1 MSNFKFDYF
10 LTVFPKLLKYLPTTC
25 EVAFLALLFSL
36 LLGLI
41 IALILQYRIPILYQ
55 AAQVYVSFFR
65 ATPFITQLFLF
76 YYGIAQF
83 SKIVSGMSAFTALT
97 VVLSL
102 NYASFMSQDIRAA
115 INSVDKGQFE
125 AGLSIGMRTF
135 NILKRIVIP
144 QAARV
149 AVPGLSNS
157 FINIFKATSMGFVI
171 GLKDMMAGASIEIS
185 VTYRYMEAY
194 AAAVIIYWA
203 LISIF
208 SYIQIIVEKK
218 LNSAY

>member
-25 EVAFLALLFSL
+25 EVAFLSLLFSL

-102 NYASFMSQDIRAA
+102 NYASFMSQDIR
-115 INSVDKGQFE
+115 
-125 AGLSIGMRTF
+125 MRTF

>member
-25 EVAFLALLFSL
+25 EVAFLALLFAL

-55 AAQVYVSFFR
+55 VAQVYVSFFR
-65 ATPFITQLFLF
+65 ATPFIAQLFLF

-83 SKIVSGMSAFTALT
+83 SKIVSSMSAFTALT

-125 AGLSIGMRTF
+125 AGLSIGMKSI
-135 NILKRIVIP
+135 NILKRIIIL

-157 FINIFKATSMGFVI
+157 FINIFKSTSMGFVI

-203 LISIF
+203 LISVF
-208 SYIQIIVEKK
+208 SYLQTIVEKK

>member
-1 MSNFKFDYF
+1 MENFQFDYF
-10 LTVFPKLLKYLPTTC
+10 FNVFPKLLKYLPTTC
-25 EVAFLALLFSL
+25 EVALLSLLFSL
-36 LLGLI
+36 ILGLI
-41 IALILQYRIPILYQ
+41 IALIFTYRIPILYQ
-55 AAQVYVSFFR
+55 LAYIYVSFFR
-65 ATPFITQLFLF
+65 ATPFIAQLFLF
-76 YYGIAQF
+76 YYGFAQF
-83 SKIVSGMSAFTALT
+83 SKIISNMSAFTALT

-102 NYASFMSQDIRAA
+102 NFASFMSQDIRAA

-125 AGLSIGMRTF
+125 AGLSIGMGSF
-135 NILKRIVIP
+135 NILKRIIIP
-144 QAARV
+144 QAART

-157 FINIFKATSMGFVI
+157 FINIFKSTSMGFVI

-208 SYIQIIVEKK
+208 SYIQIVVEKR
-218 LNSAY
+218 LNRAY

>member
-1 MSNFKFDYF
+1 MANFKFDYF
-10 LTVFPKLLKYLPTTC
+10 LSVFPKLLQYLPITC
-25 EVAFLALLFSL
+25 QVALLAFLFSL
-36 LLGLI
+36 ILGLI
-41 IALILQYRIPILYQ
+41 IALMLQYKIPVLYQ
-55 AAQVYVSFFR
+55 IANVYVSFFR
-65 ATPFITQLFLF
+65 ATPFIAQLFLF
-76 YYGIAQF
+76 YYGFAQF
-83 SKIVSGMSAFTALT
+83 SKFISNMSAFTALV
-97 VVLSL
+97 VVLTL

-125 AGLSIGMRTF
+125 AGLSIGMRSLDV
-135 NILKRIVIP
+135 LKRIVIP

-157 FINIFKATSMGFVI
+157 FINIFKSTSMGFVI

-208 SYIQIIVEKK
+208 TYIQSILEKK
-218 LNSAY
+218 LNRAY

>member
-1 MSNFKFDYF
+1 MINFKFDYF
-10 LTVFPKLLKYLPTTC
+10 LSVFPKLLKYLPITC

-36 LLGLI
+36 MLGLI
-41 IALILQYRIPILYQ
+41 IALMLQYRIPILYQ
-55 AAQVYVSFFR
+55 LAQIYVSFFR
-65 ATPFITQLFLF
+65 ATPFIAQLFLF

-83 SKIVSGMSAFTALT
+83 SKIVSSMSAFTALT

-157 FINIFKATSMGFVI
+157 FINIFKSTSMGFVI

-194 AAAVIIYWA
+194 AAAVIIYWV

-208 SYIQIIVEKK
+208 SYLQTIVEKK
-218 LNSAY
+218 LNKAY

>member
-1 MSNFKFDYF
+1 M
-10 LTVFPKLLKYLPTTC
+10 
-25 EVAFLALLFSL
+25 
-36 LLGLI
+36 
-41 IALILQYRIPILYQ
+41 LQYRIPILYQ
-55 AAQVYVSFFR
+55 IAQVYVSFFR
-65 ATPFITQLFLF
+65 ATPFIAQLFLF
-76 YYGIAQF
+76 YYGFAQF
-83 SKIVSGMSAFTALT
+83 SKIISGMSAFTALT

-157 FINIFKATSMGFVI
+157 FINIFKSTSMGFVI

-203 LISIF
+203 LISVF
-208 SYIQIIVEKK
+208 SYLQTIVEKK
-218 LNSAY
+218 LNRAY

>member
-1 MSNFKFDYF
+1 MENFQFDYF
-10 LTVFPKLLKYLPTTC
+10 FNVFPKLLKYLPTTC
-25 EVAFLALLFSL
+25 EVALLSLLFSL
-36 LLGLI
+36 ILGLI
-41 IALILQYRIPILYQ
+41 IALMFTYRIPILYQ
-55 AAQVYVSFFR
+55 LAYIYVSFFR
-65 ATPFITQLFLF
+65 ATPFIAQLFLF
-76 YYGIAQF
+76 YYGFAQF
-83 SKIVSGMSAFTALT
+83 SKIISNMSAFTALT

-102 NYASFMSQDIRAA
+102 NFASFMSQDIRAA

-125 AGLSIGMRTF
+125 AGLSIGMGSF
-135 NILKRIVIP
+135 NILKRIIIP
-144 QAARV
+144 QAART

-157 FINIFKATSMGFVI
+157 FINIFKSTSMGFVI

-208 SYIQIIVEKK
+208 SYIQIVVEKR
-218 LNSAY
+218 LNRAY